1 MPLSNQVLLNN
12 SSHRRTMEYMAEAAE
27 DIHRLIDE
35 HYQLVHTLHV
45 RVRSLCHVFLFPSV
59 YMRPVSEMAPLQ
71 PFLVHTAMH
80 EVLTLCEYFEARC
93 TETIRE
99 FGQLLPSNF
108 VSKFG
113 VRAWGR
119 IYVQ

>member
-1 MPLSNQVLLNN
+1 
-12 SSHRRTMEYMAEAAE
+12 MEYMAEAAE